1 MKAIARRLNIFATD
15 TGDYLPNMNVGFLN
29 ICENEIFL
37 LGYRLKL
44 SPTEKAI
51 LLKIAKDESASI
63 DQLLSLLS
71 SGVSRGN
78 IAVHINSINKKA
90 IAISDRKLVL
100 FEDEKYII
108 NPYM

>member
-1 MKAIARRLNIFATD
+1 MRAIARRLNTFALD
-15 TGDYLPNMNVGFLN
+15 TEALLNMNVGFLN
-29 ICENEIFL
+29 IGENEIFL

-51 LLKIAKDESASI
+51 LLKIANDESASI
-63 DQLLSLLS
+63 DELLSLLS

-90 IAISDRKLVL
+90 KALSHRPLIL
-100 FEDEKYII
+100 FKNDSYII